1 VSLLRLVP
9 AIIVAVTIS
18 VSAGDA
24 RAEDPVTSGIDER
37 LGEYVPIDLM
47 LADESGKIVRLGD
60 LIDRP
65 TIVSLVYYDCP
76 SVCRP
81 LLEEVSTMLGKLS
94 DMDLVPGKDYRVLT
108 ISFDDTD
115 SPAGSARLK
124 KEYYTTLPDGFPA
137 DAWTFLTGD
146 SAAVQAFTGS
156 VGFTFKR
163 DGKDFAHPTTLIVL
177 APGGKITRYLF
188 GARYLPVDLKLALLE
203 ASEGR
208 VGPTIAKFYKFCF
221 SYDPEG
227 RKYVL
232 NITRVV
238 GASMLIGLA
247 GFAVFLTASG
257 KRRTKRAG

>member
-1 VSLLRLVP
+1 
-9 AIIVAVTIS
+9 
-18 VSAGDA
+18 
-24 RAEDPVTSGIDER
+24 
-37 LGEYVPIDLM
+37 M
-47 LADESGKIVRLGD
+47 
-60 LIDRP
+60 
-65 TIVSLVYYDCP
+65 
-76 SVCRP
+76 
-81 LLEEVSTMLGKLS
+81 
-94 DMDLVPGKDYRVLT
+94 
-108 ISFDDTD
+108 F

-124 KEYYTTLPDGFPA
+124 KEYYSTLPDGFPA

-146 SAAVQAFTGS
+146 STAVQAFTRS

-177 APGGKITRYLF
+177 ASDGKITRYLF
-188 GARYLPVDLKLALLE
+188 GAQYLPVDLKLALLE

-238 GASMLIGLA
+238 GASMFLGLA

-257 KRRTKRAG
+257 KRRTNKAG